1 MENLSQVRKI
11 ISSKI
16 EVEFL
21 FLFETVIIDKNQ
33 EESIKSYEILD
44 EQKVYLL
51 STENNDKIQIDIYIN
66 DELNFS
72 KKLNINKELSKIRKQ
87 LNKKIQEEFQFILK
101 NKLKLDIED
110 ESDYYLKELLIDK
123 NKLFINSNT
132 QNKKE
137 VETNENRNVPIER
150 STFIYQEGNLNIYL
164 YPEYKFSEEETKKS
178 IKLLVVGPT
187 GSGKTT
193 LLNSYVNYLMGTQ
206 YIDDFRYKII
216 HEETNKNQTHSQTS
230 TVTKYNIRAK
240 DGKLFQIIDTPGF
253 GDTKRN

>member
-33 EESIKSYEILD
+33 EESIKLYEILD

-101 NKLKLDIED
+101 
-110 ESDYYLKELLIDK
+110 
-123 NKLFINSNT
+123 IN
-132 QNKKE
+132 
-137 VETNENRNVPIER
+137 
-150 STFIYQEGNLNIYL
+150 
-164 YPEYKFSEEETKKS
+164 
-178 IKLLVVGPT
+178 
-187 GSGKTT
+187 
-193 LLNSYVNYLMGTQ
+193 
-206 YIDDFRYKII
+206 
-216 HEETNKNQTHSQTS
+216 
-230 TVTKYNIRAK
+230 
-240 DGKLFQIIDTPGF
+240 
-253 GDTKRN
+253 